1 MNAKAMREAQE
12 REERCAY
19 LLWKSRV
26 NEAMEL
32 NHGFHPD
39 DLPDCPYADWH
50 GCGWEPEEAVR
61 EAMSLSF
68 GNDFAGENEEET
80 ANA

>member
-1 MNAKAMREAQE
+1 MTPKAMKKAQDY
-12 REERCAY
+12 EERCAY

-26 NEAMEL
+26 NEVMEL
-32 NHGFHPD
+32 NYGFSPD

-50 GCGWEPEEAVR
+50 GCGWEPEEAVQ

-68 GNDFAGENEEET
+68 GADFAGEDGEEM